1 MTINELISHLEEYR
15 EYMGGDAEV
24 RMMTQAAWPFEYDIA
39 GVVSGEEINSDPLDE
54 GDDNDVE
61 DDNIVYIVEGQQLK
75 YGSKRAWDLV
85 R

>member
-1 MTINELISHLEEYR
+1 MTINELIDQLEEYR
-15 EYMGGDAEV
+15 DSIDGDAEV
-24 RMMTQAAWPFEYDIA
+24 RMMTQAQWPFEYTIA
-39 GVVSGEEINSDPLDE
+39 GITSGEEINTDPLDAE
-54 GDDNDVE
+54 DDNDVE